1 MGRGLHTW
9 RAHKTEA
16 LISGRVGEGWR
27 DGLLN
32 ANLVGCECGLIL
44 VTQGEERK
52 GNNVLQ
58 LNQLEKILSVLGAP
72 STETWPDLA
81 FMPHYEKNTEN
92 VQDLFRKYRQNP
104 NILRSVLNLKQPQD
118 AKCYDLLK
126 VSAAAR
132 LCVCV
137 RTCTELTG
145 TDGGILYPQ
154 RLLEFDP
161 NKRITAK
168 EALRHPWFKAEP
180 LAVQRQN
187 ALRSANYPTRIKPY
201 LQKLQNRRRS

>member
-1 MGRGLHTW
+1 MGSVPLPLMLGY
-9 RAHKTEA
+9 E
-16 LISGRVGEGWR
+16 V
-27 DGLLN
+27 DF
-32 ANLVGCECGLIL
+32 IL

-72 STETWPDLA
+72 NTETWPDLA

-92 VQDLFRKYRQNP
+92 IQDLFRKYRQNP
-104 NILRSVLNLKQPQD
+104 NNLRNVLNLKQPQD

-126 VSAAAR
+126 VSEVVRVSMCCAR
-132 LCVCV
+132 I
-137 RTCTELTG
+137 ELTVVE
-145 TDGGILYPQ
+145 GILCPQ

-168 EALRHPWFKAEP
+168 EALRHPWFKSEP

-187 ALRSANYPTRIKPY
+187 ALRSVNYPTRIKPY